1 MIQFENR
8 LDGGADRNRTDD
20 LLHAMQALY
29 QLSYG
34 PQNTRIVPVFVRRIC
49 HSHNPYA
56 SGISWLY
63 ILYSFS
69 ICFMPFR

>member
-1 MIQFENR
+1 
-8 LDGGADRNRTDD
+8 
-20 LLHAMQALY
+20 
-29 QLSYG
+29 LSYG